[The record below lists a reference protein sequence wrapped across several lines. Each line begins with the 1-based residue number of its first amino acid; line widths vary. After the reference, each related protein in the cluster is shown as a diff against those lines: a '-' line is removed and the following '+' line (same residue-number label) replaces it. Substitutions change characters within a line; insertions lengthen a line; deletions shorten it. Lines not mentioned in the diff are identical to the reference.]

1 MATPRVE
8 RFYQR
13 NAWIL
18 LFALGILSVAF
29 SLLFILLGGSLLD
42 YLEIRGVTGMTW
54 DQVLASSPKLANE
67 INLVA
72 RAGYGFTDL
81 LGAVLLTSVSMRSYR
96 NGERWA
102 WYAMLIVP
110 IALGSIT
117 ITGLS
122 SGAGG
127 WPIFFGLF
135 VVALLGVVLP
145 YKKFFP

>member
-8 RFYQR
+8 KFYER

-18 LFALGILSVAF
+18 LFALGVLSISF
-29 SLLFILLGGSLLD
+29 SLLFTILGGSLLD
-42 YLEIRGVTGMTW
+42 YLEIRGVTGLTW
-54 DQVLASSPKLANE
+54 DQVATSSPKLANE

-72 RAGYGFTDL
+72 RAGYGFSNL
-81 LGAVLLTSVSMRSYR
+81 LGAVLLTSISMRSFR

-102 WYAMLIVP
+102 WYSMWIVP

-117 ITGLS
+117 VTGLS

-127 WPIFFGLF
+127 WPIFFVLF

-145 YKKFFP
+145 YKK